1 MYIKCQS
8 FTYDYQSLFVV
19 CDGRVAFLFSFPN
32 AASFCEFQVS
42 REFGA
47 GIDET

>member
-1 MYIKCQS
+1 MITRACLLSVTAACRAVS
-8 FTYDYQSLFVV
+8 F
-19 CDGRVAFLFSFPN
+19 FPN

-47 GIDET
+47 SIDET